1 MEVGKLADLIL
12 VDRDPSKD
20 IGALQQVLWVMK
32 EGVEIPIY
40 PEWTCGAIRDGLVG
54 AEGGA

>member
-1 MEVGKLADLIL
+1 
-12 VDRDPSKD
+12 
-20 IGALQQVLWVMK
+20 MK

-40 PEWTCGAIRDGLVG
+40 PEWTCGAIRDGLIG